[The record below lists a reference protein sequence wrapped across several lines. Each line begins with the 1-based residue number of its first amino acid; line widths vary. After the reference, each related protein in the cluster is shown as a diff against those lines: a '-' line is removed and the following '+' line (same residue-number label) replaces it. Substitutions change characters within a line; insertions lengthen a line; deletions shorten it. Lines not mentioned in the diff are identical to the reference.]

1 MAHETST
8 TTHTTSKRKRGNL
21 DHDNPRP
28 APSYTRS
35 TVGAS
40 NEASGDMQPYEVDDS
55 AISQLIAH
63 NQDAHPN
70 GGNAASASDTAAA
83 ALSHYQMGGGGD
95 ASFQTQGSAADAS
108 FGIGDSGYT
117 LDQLKDSTSQG
128 QGPTSQQSPT
138 GATSAK
144 PPVGSDEW
152 HKVRR
157 DNHKEGIFLSFC
169 FIKVSETNVSIQ
181 SSVAVA
187 KLSTKASTSSRRSFL
202 VARRTRAPSSSALS
216 NTSLNL
222 RITRVRILKSGR
234 WKSFSL
240 TRQSTN

>member
-1 MAHETST
+1 VQLALPICKLAPSRASAEYQNISSLCSPQRRHIRRHPHQRCRHRRHLVGEPVPRPDHQPIVMAHETST

-21 DHDNPRP
+21 DHDSARS
-28 APSYTRS
+28 APGYTRS
-35 TVGAS
+35 SVNAA

-70 GGNAASASDTAAA
+70 GGNAPSASDTAAA
-83 ALSHYQMGGGGD
+83 ALSHYQMGGAGD

-108 FGIGDSGYT
+108 FGMADSSYT
-117 LDQLKDSTSQG
+117 LDQLKDSTS

-138 GATSAK
+138 GATSSSK

-157 DNHKEGIFLSFC
+157 DNHKEGRSDH
-169 FIKVSETNVSIQ
+169 VSIC
-181 SSVAVA
+181 
-187 KLSTKASTSSRRSFL
+187 
-202 VARRTRAPSSSALS
+202 
-216 NTSLNL
+216 
-222 RITRVRILKSGR
+222 
-234 WKSFSL
+234 L
-240 TRQSTN
+240 TTN